1 MIRIFNIYYP
11 TRMLILIV
19 GEALVI
25 CLSFIAAT
33 VFRLGYDSVIVLQY
47 EYGFIKIL
55 AVTGLALIG
64 MVYFDFYDAFRVPPQ
79 SEIYFRLLVVLGL
92 LSFALAALSFF
103 FPDFRLGNG
112 SLEVGLLILTFAL
125 AGWRFC
131 YSWLVRRPWMRERVY
146 VMGTGERAS
155 RLVGA
160 MRTCPDLGMDVVEW
174 LNDFEIN
181 SLRDHGDL
189 LLERVKSQRVDR
201 VIVALEDRRG
211 KLPVRELLNL
221 RFNGVKVEDATE
233 ILEKTLGKIEVE
245 GLYPSWLIFSKG
257 FPLHSA
263 AQYARRIV
271 SVLVSL
277 VCLLVF
283 LPLIPVIA
291 LAIKLSSSGPV
302 FYCQKRVGR
311 KGRVFTCYK
320 FRTMKKDAE
329 AGGPAWATEDDTRIT
344 AVGRWLRRMRLDEIP
359 QIWNVFVGDMTFVG
373 PRPERPEF
381 VERLS
386 QEIPYYDL
394 RHAVRPGITGW
405 AQVCYEYGASVE
417 QAREKL
423 KYDLYY
429 VKNMSVSL
437 DLVIIVKSIKIV
449 LLGRGAR

>member
-329 AGGPAWATEDDTRIT
+329 AAGPAWATEDDTRIT

>member
-263 AQYARRIV
+263 ALYARRIV

-381 VERLS
+381 VERLRR
-386 QEIPYYDL
+386 EIPYYDL